1 MIINLKLYMLMIIS
15 PLFFFLVYFPHIFWR
30 FLDLA
35 LSLKKNSNHE
45 TSSTDKKL
53 LNIVFSFKN

>member
-1 MIINLKLYMLMIIS
+1 MIIS
-15 PLFFFLVYFPHIFWR
+15 TLFFFLVYFPHIFWR

-45 TSSTDKKL
+45 TTTDKKL